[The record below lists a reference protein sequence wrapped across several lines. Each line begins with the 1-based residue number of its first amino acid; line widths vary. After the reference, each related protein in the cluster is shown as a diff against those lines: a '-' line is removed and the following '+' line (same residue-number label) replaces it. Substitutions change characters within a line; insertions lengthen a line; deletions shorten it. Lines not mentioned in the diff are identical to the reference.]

1 MNKYLQTEILS
12 RCCSCQVLNFHPLS
26 SWCSRPQQQERRAVI
41 GLNSFL
47 GYFCTASGEPVFK
60 RGEAVARG
68 SSLEELCRI
77 TCWTSKESAAWDTS
91 LQVCRNYYTKS
102 SQSGNWRILLSKFFC
117 LLKFIPNR
125 SYVVKIEGNFVFKN
139 YWALVWRNPVAIA
152 AQPETYWG
160 GDPYHCW
167 VNVK

>member
-12 RCCSCQVLNFHPLS
+12 RSCSCQVLNFHPLS

-41 GLNSFL
+41 GLDSFL
-47 GYFCTASGEPVFK
+47 GHFCTASGAPVFK

-91 LQVCRNYYTKS
+91 LQVCRNYHKKS
-102 SQSGNWRILLSKFFC
+102 SQSGNWRIMFLRFSVFWNLFQIEII
-117 LLKFIPNR
+117 LLKLKGIL
-125 SYVVKIEGNFVFKN
+125 YLKIVVLHSLKPIGEGTRIN
-139 YWALVWRNPVAIA
+139 A
-152 AQPETYWG
+152 E
-160 GDPYHCW
+160 W
-167 VNVK
+167 V